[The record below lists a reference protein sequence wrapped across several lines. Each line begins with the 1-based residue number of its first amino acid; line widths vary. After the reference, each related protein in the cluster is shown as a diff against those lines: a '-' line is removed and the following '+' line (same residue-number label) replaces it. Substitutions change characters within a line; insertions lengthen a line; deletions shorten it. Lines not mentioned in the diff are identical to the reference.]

1 MKQAIPRR
9 LRRTCVQRIRPP
21 GSCQLGPKCGRTAGD
36 RIRPSPGICHRPKRL
51 PPLSSSETGWQC
63 EFGGS
68 CVGGTTPQN
77 ICQDNH
83 NNKKK
88 RGKTPKN
95 GTERCW
101 NTRREQHER
110 ERSATADHHPSRN
123 QSTWWG
129 RFLGP
134 SSQNLL
140 GRFIISVENTQ
151 KMARRKCRQVS
162 TRRKKKTFV

>member
-68 CVGGTTPQN
+68 CVGGTTQN
-77 ICQDNH
+77 ICQVNH
-83 NNKKK
+83 NNKMYVKK
-88 RGKTPKN
+88 NIEK
-95 GTERCW
+95 W
-101 NTRREQHER
+101 NRKMLEYTKWTTRKGVVGHSRPP
-110 ERSATADHHPSRN
+110 PSRN
-123 QSTWWG
+123 QSTWRG
-129 RFLGP
+129 RFLEP
-134 SSQNLL
+134 SSKNLL
-140 GRFIISVENTQ
+140 GRFIISLKNTQ

-162 TRRKKKTFV
+162 TRRKKKTCI